1 MLAGM
6 ASIHRPG
13 FDMTDLLNAI
23 GLGLLALL
31 PLTNPP
37 TTVALFLALSKG
49 LSQKEKDTQAFLTS
63 FYVFLIMAITYYIG
77 AFVMNAFNIS
87 IPGLRMAGGGILVI
101 MGLKMLFPP
110 PPQPAIPGDG
120 AAERPTF
127 AFIPLAMP
135 STAGPGTIAMIIS
148 SAATIRNNTLFP
160 AWVLLVAPPLIFL
173 LTALILWVCLRCS
186 GLIMKM
192 MGQSGIEAISRLMG
206 FLLVCMGAQ
215 FAINGSVE
223 IIQTIIDGHA
233 HLLRPQ

>member
-1 MLAGM
+1 
-6 ASIHRPG
+6 
-13 FDMTDLLNAI
+13 MTDLFNAI

-63 FYVFLIMAITYYIG
+63 FYVFLIMAVTYYIG
-77 AFVMNAFNIS
+77 ALVMDAFNIS

-110 PPQPAIPGDG
+110 PPQPSVPGS
-120 AAERPTF
+120 AAEEPTF

-148 SAATIRNNTLFP
+148 SAATIKNNTFFP
-160 AWVLLVAPPLIFL
+160 PWVLLVAPPLIFL
-173 LTALILWVCLRCS
+173 LTALILWICLRCS
-186 GLIMKM
+186 GFIMKI

-223 IIQTIIDGHA
+223 ILQTLIDHNA

>member
-1 MLAGM
+1 
-6 ASIHRPG
+6 
-13 FDMTDLLNAI
+13 MTDLLNAI

-49 LSQKEKDTQAFLTS
+49 LSHKEKKSQAFLTS
-63 FYVFLIMAITYYIG
+63 FYVFLIMTFTYYVG
-77 AFVMNAFNIS
+77 AFVMDAFNIS
-87 IPGLRMAGGGILVI
+87 IPGLRMAGGGILII

-110 PPQPAIPGDG
+110 PLQPSASSNG
-120 AAERPTF
+120 ATEQPNF

-148 SAATIRNNTLFP
+148 SAATIKHSTLFP

-173 LTALILWVCLRCS
+173 FTALILWVCLLGS
-186 GLIMKM
+186 GIIMRI
-192 MGQSGIEAISRLMG
+192 MGQSGIDAISRLMG

-223 IIQTIIDGHA
+223 IIQTIIDSNA

>member
-1 MLAGM
+1 
-6 ASIHRPG
+6 
-13 FDMTDLLNAI
+13 MTDLLNAI

-49 LSQKEKDTQAFLTS
+49 LSQKEKNTQAFLTS
-63 FYVFLIMAITYYIG
+63 FYVFLIMAVTYYIG
-77 AFVMNAFNIS
+77 AFVMDAFNIS

-110 PPQPAIPGDG
+110 PPQPAAPGS
-120 AAERPTF
+120 AAEQPTF

-148 SAATIRNNTLFP
+148 SAATIKNSTLFP
-160 AWVLLVAPPLIFL
+160 PWVLLVAPPLIFL
-173 LTALILWVCLRCS
+173 VTALILWVCLRCS
-186 GLIMKM
+186 GWIMKI

-223 IIQTIIDGHA
+223 ILQTLIDHNA

>member
-1 MLAGM
+1 
-6 ASIHRPG
+6 
-13 FDMTDLLNAI
+13 MTDLFNAI

-63 FYVFLIMAITYYIG
+63 FYVFLIMAVTYYIG
-77 AFVMNAFNIS
+77 ALVMDAFNIS

-110 PPQPAIPGDG
+110 PPQPVAPGS
-120 AAERPTF
+120 AAEQPTF

-148 SAATIRNNTLFP
+148 SAATIKNNTFFP
-160 AWVLLVAPPLIFL
+160 PWVLLVAPPLIFL
-173 LTALILWVCLRCS
+173 LTALILWICLRCS
-186 GLIMKM
+186 GFIMKI

-223 IIQTIIDGHA
+223 ILQTLIDHNA